1 MKLSN
6 YRSHP
11 PRPRDIHKI
20 WVFLPSL
27 SRVSGSSPQEC
38 GFNFQENVKRFLQRQ
53 LHYVPFETTRIKGTS
68 GLEHEYDAIFIQD
81 LKMRDILL
89 FFECKWHQAG
99 HNTSRYDVMIFNQK
113 AFDVFYKMRAQSR
126 KFDMYRVL
134 VSSAPL
140 TPDAFRLCLTLGIL
154 ALQPYIPTIT
164 LPPIEAAIV
173 QLKKALIYSISTEKR
188 YLLNS
193 LNDFRDR
200 IFWSC
205 GSLNMRKMEDGESL
219 YNRYKELIARV
230 SLEVDSDWTD
240 P

>member
-1 MKLSN
+1 MKLGD
-6 YRSHP
+6 YRSRP
-11 PRPRDIHKI
+11 PKPKDIHKI

-27 SRVSGSSPQEC
+27 SRVSGRSPQEC
-38 GFNFQENVKRFLQRQ
+38 GFNFQENVKKFLQRQ
-53 LHYVPFETTRIKGTS
+53 LHYIPFETTRIKGMS

-81 LKMRDILL
+81 LRMRDTLV
-89 FFECKWHQAG
+89 FFECKWHQAE
-99 HNTSRYDVMIFNQK
+99 HYTSRYDVMIFNQK
-113 AFDVFYKMRAQSR
+113 AFDVFYQMKFKNKR
-126 KFDMYRVL
+126 FDMYRIL

-140 TPDAFRLCLTLGIL
+140 TSDAFKLCLTLGIL
-154 ALQPYIPTIT
+154 VLQPYIPAIT
-164 LPPIEAAIV
+164 LPPVEGAIV
-173 QLKKALIYSISTEKR
+173 QLKKALMYSISTEKR

-193 LNDFRDR
+193 LNDFRDK

-205 GSLNMRKMEDGESL
+205 SSLNTRKIEDGESL